1 MVSPVVMTSTER
13 IRLLAMVVFAV
24 VVTALFIVFRAAAP
38 GIVALSFEQAITVRD
53 FPALEAY
60 SQLNQIAVKP
70 HPFNSTE
77 NVRIYHYLLDT
88 LNGYKN
94 SSKADMQVLEFDSTL
109 SFPQLL
115 VYFPGTTNATVMVS
129 AHFDSREMS
138 PGASDDGAGVT
149 VLLQM
154 VRLFSL
160 EANKSQNSVLFF
172 FNNGEEKHPVNSTDA
187 TVLHSGLA
195 YNPNPEIIGLEGSAR
210 FILSPKWNNFVK
222 NIKVVVNLEGG
233 GGGGKPI
240 LMRSTTDRLSN
251 LYTTLPYPHMNSV
264 FNAIIALLDSRTDY
278 EVYRQSGIPSLD
290 ICYYENRR
298 YYHTKE
304 DSIDHIS
311 PEDVQYMGS
320 NTLAVV
326 KQLRQAEW
334 INDLKVDP
342 SPSPFYDHFGGRS
355 GVVLSPLVR
364 WLVVGVIIL
373 GLLGTVLVNFKQLKI
388 HHKEHTAV
396 RHLWIHSFYNTSA
409 AVVGFVMA
417 SVAVLA
423 PFTSGF
429 FGKNASTV
437 QWTSHHFLY
446 WVHNNLALSISG
458 LIIGSVVSV
467 GFIIGNLPMMY
478 LVGAIGVARVLVFS
492 VYGGFH
498 EYLTP
503 TQNEIVRCAII
514 VALSVYPTVLLLDII
529 LDIARATLGMV
540 MAVMAPALIAYT
552 GAIILPIFVGIESM
566 NGRRILVIGL
576 TIAAICLSIFSLI
589 RASV

>member
-1 MVSPVVMTSTER
+1 
-13 IRLLAMVVFAV
+13 
-24 VVTALFIVFRAAAP
+24 
-38 GIVALSFEQAITVRD
+38 
-53 FPALEAY
+53 
-60 SQLNQIAVKP
+60 
-70 HPFNSTE
+70 
-77 NVRIYHYLLDT
+77 
-88 LNGYKN
+88 
-94 SSKADMQVLEFDSTL
+94 
-109 SFPQLL
+109 
-115 VYFPGTTNATVMVS
+115 
-129 AHFDSREMS
+129 
-138 PGASDDGAGVT
+138 
-149 VLLQM
+149 
-154 VRLFSL
+154 
-160 EANKSQNSVLFF
+160 
-172 FNNGEEKHPVNSTDA
+172 
-187 TVLHSGLA
+187 
-195 YNPNPEIIGLEGSAR
+195 
-210 FILSPKWNNFVK
+210 
-222 NIKVVVNLEGG
+222 
-233 GGGGKPI
+233 KPI

-342 SPSPFYDHFGGRS
+342 TPSPFYDHFGGRS

-364 WLVVGVIIL
+364 WLAVGVIIL
-373 GLLGTVLVNFKQLKI
+373 GLLGTVQVNFKKLKI

-437 QWTSHHFLY
+437 QWTIAPLSVLGCMASALIMPHIWLKKRTAVS
-446 WVHNNLALSISG
+446 VHTNLALYISG
-458 LIIGSVVSV
+458 LIIGSLVSV

-478 LVGAIGVARVLVFS
+478 LVGAIGIARVFVFS

-552 GAIILPIFVGIESM
+552 GAIILPIFVGIESL
-566 NGRRILVIGL
+566 NGRRVLMISL